1 MNMNM
6 YKISDRLLQLSETPY
21 AFALGSEGQA
31 AHSARLFENAANA
44 DLEDIRLTQAV
55 NTESAGE
62 GFNRG
67 FIEAAILRENSKG
80 VYGGIFSGLTY
91 SERNGAE
98 TPVSGLGKS
107 SVLPYSFEAPVLSG
121 GFSENYGGNGENV
134 RERVKTF
141 FADIG
146 RESAAVN
153 HSGVLKETAANNR
166 VNAAYWAE
174 SLTGQ
179 ETAFNFGTGAE
190 NRRWEKSVFAKAWE
204 TAGNSAPETE
214 LQAAFIERSTAAVPK
229 EAARALSDI
238 LENFGGTAAISEEI
252 LFTGIKSGIQTAA
265 QTQTQAQAQAEAQTE
280 ARIGART
287 GLQGVTQ
294 TESQT
299 GTEIGAQIG
308 LQAVTQIKTLNRLT
322 ERAAEKDRFIDPAVT
337 AVLNQDFY
345 PDPNVWRNVKN
356 AVYDINAPG
365 LAGANAVM
373 ETEEKACG
381 MIRVSAEEKELRQL
395 RESAA
400 EPEKQARERII
411 REIRGNAVNTVTAL
425 EPLTRLN
432 PAAYFSGSAD
442 IDNVISAIAEAFEQT
457 AENGAEG
464 VY

>member
-80 VYGGIFSGLTY
+80 VYGGVFSGLTY

-121 GFSENYGGNGENV
+121 GFSDNYGGNGENF

-153 HSGVLKETAANNR
+153 HSGVLKGTAANNR

-174 SLTGQ
+174 SLSGQ
-179 ETAFNFGTGAE
+179 ETAYNFGTGAE

-238 LENFGGTAAISEEI
+238 LENFGGTA
-252 LFTGIKSGIQTAA
+252 
-265 QTQTQAQAQAEAQTE
+265 

-356 AVYDINAPG
+356 
-365 LAGANAVM
+365 
-373 ETEEKACG
+373 
-381 MIRVSAEEKELRQL
+381 
-395 RESAA
+395 
-400 EPEKQARERII
+400 
-411 REIRGNAVNTVTAL
+411 
-425 EPLTRLN
+425 
-432 PAAYFSGSAD
+432 
-442 IDNVISAIAEAFEQT
+442 
-457 AENGAEG
+457 G
-464 VY
+464 V

>member
-1 MNMNM
+1 MNMNI
-6 YKISDRLLQLSETPY
+6 YKISDRLLRLSETPY

-121 GFSENYGGNGENV
+121 GFSENYGGKGENV

-174 SLTGQ
+174 SLSGQ

-229 EAARALSDI
+229 DAAARALSDI
-238 LENFGGTAAISEEI
+238 LENFGGTAA
-252 LFTGIKSGIQTAA
+252 
-265 QTQTQAQAQAEAQTE
+265 QTQTQAQAQAQAQTE

-299 GTEIGAQIG
+299 GTEIGAQTG